1 MPDKEKKDDTM
12 FGLHEVKVKKTEM
25 IAKLK
30 VNRKKHKEDYE
41 EAKAE
46 YKLCY
51 MDALAEIKNSMKASL
66 KSVDTLIKLEDLNRE
81 NLPDL
86 HFPFHLQAPINHLE
100 CYDSTLDM
108 IEASV
113 HDFIILTSSEFNKYY
128 RDNWD
133 WKDGFSSTVHMYKCS
148 ASSRSISTK

>member
-1 MPDKEKKDDTM
+1 MLDNVEKDDTM

-25 IAKLK
+25 IDKLK
-30 VNRKKHKEDYE
+30 VNRKKHKEDYD

-51 MDALAEIKNSMKASL
+51 IDALVEIKNSLKITL
-66 KSVDTLIKLEDLNRE
+66 KSLDTLIKLEDLNRE
-81 NLPDL
+81 NLPAL
-86 HFPFHLQAPINHLE
+86 HFPFQLQAPINHLE
-100 CYDSTLDM
+100 SYDSTLDM

-113 HDFIILTSSEFNKYY
+113 HNFIILTASEFNKYY

>member
-1 MPDKEKKDDTM
+1 MPDNENKDDTM
-12 FGLHEVKVKKTEM
+12 FGLHEVKVKKTAM
-25 IAKLK
+25 IEKLK
-30 VNRKKHKEDYE
+30 LNRKKHKEDYD
-41 EAKAE
+41 EAKDE

-51 MDALAEIKNSMKASL
+51 MDALLEIKNSLKASL
-66 KSVDTLIKLEDLNRE
+66 KSLDTLIKLEDLIVE

-86 HFPFHLQAPINHLE
+86 HFPFQLQVPINHLE

-133 WKDGFSSTVHMYKCS
+133 WKNGFSSTVHMYKCS

>member
-1 MPDKEKKDDTM
+1 MPDKEIKDDTM
-12 FGLHEVKVKKTEM
+12 FGLHEVKVKKTDM

-30 VNRKKHKEDYE
+30 VNRKKHKADYD

-51 MDALAEIKNSMKASL
+51 IDALVEIKNSLKITL
-66 KSVDTLIKLEDLNRE
+66 KSLDTLIKLEDLNKE

-86 HFPFHLQAPINHLE
+86 HFPFHLQSPINHLE

-108 IEASV
+108 VEASV
-113 HDFIILTSSEFNKYY
+113 HQFIILTASEFNKYY

-133 WKDGFSSTVHMYKCS
+133 WKDGFSSTVHMYRCS